1 MQLWLLPAGSFSL
14 LVCHA
19 HLQIFYFINDKSSI
33 GLLVLNLSL
42 HFWFGKLALPFLF
55 LLLQLLLLLI
65 IA

>member
-42 HFWFGKLALPFLF
+42 HFWFGKLAL
-55 LLLQLLLLLI
+55 
-65 IA
+65 